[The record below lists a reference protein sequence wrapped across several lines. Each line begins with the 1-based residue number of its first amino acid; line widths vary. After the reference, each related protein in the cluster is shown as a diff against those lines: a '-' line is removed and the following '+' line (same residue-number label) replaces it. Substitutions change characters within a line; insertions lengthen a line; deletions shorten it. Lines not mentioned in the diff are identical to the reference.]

1 MKKLNLFITL
11 TILVLPIGTILMLGG
26 NHIGEYLVSIGSI
39 MGLYTCYL
47 LDQEDQKK
55 PENPL

>member
-47 LDQEDQKK
+47 LDQEEQKK
-55 PENPL
+55 TENQL

>member
-1 MKKLNLFITL
+1 
-11 TILVLPIGTILMLGG
+11 MLGG

-55 PENPL
+55 PENQL